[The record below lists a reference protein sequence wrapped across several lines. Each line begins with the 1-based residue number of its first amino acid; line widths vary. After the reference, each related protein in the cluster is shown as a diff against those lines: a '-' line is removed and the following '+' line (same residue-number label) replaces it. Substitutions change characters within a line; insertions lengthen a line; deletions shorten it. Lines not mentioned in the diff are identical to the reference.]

1 MRGPF
6 FCLAFFAAFLQ
17 KPCDMLASLFPITND
32 AVTLGLLATA
42 LGLVFYTHSL
52 PRFKKFYTFV
62 PALLMCYFIPAL
74 LNSLGIVNG
83 ESSSLYFVASRYL
96 LPASLILLC
105 LSIDLKG
112 IYNLGPKAIV
122 MFFAATLGIVMG
134 GPLALW
140 IMGHFDP
147 NVLGG
152 DAPDAFWRG
161 LSTVAGS

>member
-1 MRGPF
+1 MNF
-6 FCLAFFAAFLQ
+6 
-17 KPCDMLASLFPITND
+17 FPIAND
-32 AVTLGLLATA
+32 AIVLGLLVGA

-62 PALLMCYFIPAL
+62 PALLMCYFIPAA
-74 LNSLGIVNG
+74 LNSLGVVNG
-83 ESSSLYFVASRYL
+83 EESNLYFVASRYL

-122 MFFAATLGIVMG
+122 MFFAATLGIVVG

-140 IMGHFDP
+140 LVSTGNP
-147 NVLGG
+147 EVLVAMLQTHIGEVCQL
-152 DAPDAFWRG
+152 WRVRG
-161 LSTVAGS
+161 SAAGPTKRP